1 MKPKYKIKDW
11 LKINPKPID
20 LTKVYPIDL
29 TAKKGWKGE
38 SNGQEVPTITPEW
51 KMTEIHKKIKHLNH
65 TMIMWAENNKYE
77 TNPGNPG
84 SDWTIPPRIFYN
96 ELRGGEV
103 ISEWKDDL
111 TFVTKLDRM
120 LSDGKSLT
128 TKELEMCNVL
138 YKFYR
143 HGVV

>member
-38 SNGQEVPTITPEW
+38 SNGQEVPTIKPEW

-65 TMIMWAENNKYE
+65 TMIVWAENNKYKGHR
-77 TNPGNPG
+77 N
-84 SDWTIPPRIFYN
+84 DDFIIPPRKFYN
-96 ELRGGEV
+96 ELQGGDV
-103 ISEWKDDL
+103 FIEWKDDL
-111 TFVTKLDRM
+111 KFVSKLDFM
-120 LSDGKSLT
+120 LSDGKTLT
-128 TKELEMCNVL
+128 KKELEYCNML
-138 YKFYR
+138 YEFYKKDYEKR
-143 HGVV
+143 N